1 MIVKANIIQKKV
13 VFFLCASDNVCKP
26 QGWMSNEVDGEAR
39 GMCQYGKK
47 KKGGGGCEGVL

>member
-1 MIVKANIIQKKV
+1 MIVKANIIQKKIFF
-13 VFFLCASDNVCKP
+13 FFLCASDNVCKP

-47 KKGGGGCEGVL
+47 KGGEGCEGVL